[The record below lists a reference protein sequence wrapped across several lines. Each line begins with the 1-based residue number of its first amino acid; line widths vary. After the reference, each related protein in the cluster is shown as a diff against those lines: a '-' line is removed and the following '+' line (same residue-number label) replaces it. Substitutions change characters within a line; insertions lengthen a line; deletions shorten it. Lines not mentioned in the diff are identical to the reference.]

1 LKNKNE
7 AMAKIY
13 SLKISNFRGIKSF
26 DHTFGYADFVC
37 LVGRGDSGKSTILEA
52 ISYVLS
58 PSWNLTFY
66 DTDFFNC
73 EIDNPIEI
81 EASLYNLPIK
91 LLQEDKYGLYERFL
105 NNKTGIIEDEPIDDS
120 TQVLTIQLKV
130 DRDLEPK
137 WTIINKR
144 QPPKEIRSSDRASLN
159 VFLVSDFINQHFSW
173 TKGNPLHS
181 ILKQEKEVET
191 ENNLIIDAL
200 RQAKSQIDTLDFE
213 HLASVVDKIK
223 ESTLNLGV
231 NIQNTN
237 TTIDFKDITIKDGRV
252 CLHDN
257 NIPFRLKGK
266 GSKRLIS
273 IAIQTTLTSL
283 GGIILIDELEQGL
296 EPDRVKHLTRAL
308 YSINS
313 NNQGQIFITTHSQGV
328 IEELE
333 CDNLLRI
340 KNLEGALTGQF
351 VPADDKFQ
359 SLVRS
364 CSEAIYASKVIVCE
378 GKTEIGICRA
388 IDSFRIKKGLLS
400 FSARNIV
407 YTLGAGDGFID
418 KALKLKELNIDT
430 CVFCDSDKDAVLKPS
445 KQELVEKSIQIF
457 DWNVGYSIEKQI
469 FEDLPWSGIKEL
481 IDYVLREKPNLE
493 ESIKTKFSGVFPVDW
508 KNTDNK
514 LMREALINASA
525 VKSKE
530 WFKRIDHG
538 EFLGNVCLKYL
549 SEMEGKKL
557 KVQIEGLSNWID
569 NA

>member
-1 LKNKNE
+1 
-7 AMAKIY
+7 MAKIY

-26 DHTFGYADFVC
+26 DHTFGFSDFVC

-52 ISYVLS
+52 ISFVLS

-66 DTDFFNC
+66 DTDFFKC

-81 EASLYNLPIK
+81 EASLYNLPKK

-105 NNKTGIIEDEPIDDS
+105 NDKSRKIEDEPIDDS
-120 TQVLTIQLKV
+120 TQILTIQLKV
-130 DRDLEPK
+130 ERDLEPK
-137 WTIINKR
+137 WSIINQR
-144 QPPKEIRSSDRASLN
+144 QAPKEIRSADRACLN
-159 VFLVSDFINQHFSW
+159 VYLVSDFINQHFSW

-181 ILKQEKEVET
+181 ILKQDREVET
-191 ENNLIIDAL
+191 ENNFIIDAL
-200 RQAKSQIDTLDFE
+200 RQAKSQIDTIDFE
-213 HLASVVDKIK
+213 HLTSVVNKIK
-223 ESTLNLGV
+223 ESTFSLGV
-231 NIQNTN
+231 NIHNTN

-266 GSKRLIS
+266 GSKRIIS
-273 IAIQTTLTSL
+273 IAIQTTLASS

-296 EPDRVKHLTRAL
+296 EPDRVKHLTRTL
-308 YSINS
+308 YSMNRK
-313 NNQGQIFITTHSQGV
+313 NQGQVFITTHSQGI

-333 CDNLLRI
+333 CENILRI
-340 KNLEGALTGQF
+340 KNSDGILTGQF
-351 VPADDKFQ
+351 VPDDDKFQ

-364 CSEAIYASKVIVCE
+364 CPEAIYASKTIVCE

-388 IDSFRIKKGLLS
+388 IDSYRIKNGLSS
-400 FSARNIV
+400 FATKNVI

-418 KALKLKELNIDT
+418 KALKLKELDIDT
-430 CVFCDSDKDAVLKPS
+430 CVFCDSDKDDVLKPS
-445 KQELVEKSIQIF
+445 KEALRERSIQLF
-457 DWNVGYSIEKQI
+457 DWNAGNSTEKQV
-469 FEDLPWSGIKEL
+469 FEDLPWNGVKEL
-481 IDYVLREKPNLE
+481 IDYLLTEKQNLE
-493 ESIKTKFSGVFPVDW
+493 DSIKAKFKGDFPVNW
-508 KNTDNK
+508 KNTDNE
-514 LMREALINASA
+514 LMREALFKASV
-525 VKSKE
+525 VKDKE
-530 WFKRIDHG
+530 WFKRTDHG

>member
-1 LKNKNE
+1 
-7 AMAKIY
+7 MAKIY
-13 SLKISNFRGIKSF
+13 SLKITNFRGIKSF
-26 DHTFGYADFVC
+26 DHTFGYTDFVC
-37 LVGRGDSGKSTILEA
+37 IVGRGDSGKSTILEA

-66 DTDFFNC
+66 DTDFYKC

-81 EASLYNLPIK
+81 EASLYNLPQK

-105 NNKTGIIEDEPIDDS
+105 NDKSGIIEDEPIDDS
-120 TQVLTIQLKV
+120 TQILTIKLKV
-130 DRDLEPK
+130 ERDLEPK
-137 WTIINKR
+137 WSIINQR
-144 QPPKEIRSSDRASLN
+144 QAPKEIRSRDRASLN

-173 TKGNPLHS
+173 TKGNPLYS
-181 ILKQEKEVET
+181 ILKQDKEVET
-191 ENNLIIDAL
+191 ENNFIIDAL

-213 HLASVVDKIK
+213 HLTSVVNKIK
-223 ESTLNLGV
+223 ESTLSLGV

-273 IAIQTTLTSL
+273 IAIQITLTSL

-296 EPDRVKHLTRAL
+296 EPDRVKHLTRTL
-308 YSINS
+308 CSMNRK
-313 NNQGQIFITTHSQGV
+313 NQGQVFITTHSQGV

-333 CDNLLRI
+333 CENLLRI
-340 KNLEGALTGQF
+340 KITDGILSSQF
-351 VPADDKFQ
+351 VPDNDKFQ

-364 CSEAIYASKVIVCE
+364 CPEAIYASKTIVCE

-388 IDSFRIKKGLLS
+388 LDSYRIKDGLLS
-400 FSARNIV
+400 FAAKNVV
-407 YTLGAGDGFID
+407 YILGAGDGFID

-430 CVFCDSDKDAVLKPS
+430 CVFCDSDKDDKLKPT
-445 KQELVEKSIQIF
+445 KQELREKNIQLF
-457 DWNVGYSIEKQI
+457 DWNAGNSLEKQI
-469 FEDLPWSGIKEL
+469 FEDLPWNGIKEL
-481 IDYVLREKPNLE
+481 IDYVLKEKPNLE
-493 ESIKTKFSGVFPVDW
+493 DSIKDKFGGVLPVDW
-508 KNTDNK
+508 RNTDNK
-514 LMREALINASA
+514 LMREALLKASV
-525 VKSKE
+525 VKDKE

-538 EFLGNVCLKYL
+538 EFLGSVCCRYLKD
-549 SEMEGKKL
+549 MEGKKL
-557 KVQIEGLSNWID
+557 KSQIEGLSNWLD